1 MSFQFV
7 DNNSINEAAR
17 RRIRSHVMRGK
28 NVGKTHQNRARRRQT
43 EALIPNAKL
52 ESDDLISTDVI
63 TVPRTPGNSFSFFTF
78 SGREQPYM
86 RSIVSQCRIPKLL
99 IFFHLVH

>member
-43 EALIPNAKL
+43 EALVPNSKF
-52 ESDDLISTDVI
+52 ESDDFISAVVI
-63 TVPRTPGNSFSFFTF
+63 AVPRTLGNSFSFFTF
-78 SGREQPYM
+78 SSREQPYM
-86 RSIVSQCRIPKLL
+86 RSIVSQCRVPKLL
-99 IFFHLVH
+99 IIHPIH